1 MPGESFELELRPAT
15 LDDAAI
21 VAALDTTAD
30 PDEPR
35 DPVILRHWWVM
46 NDENDVTMRRVA
58 VHDGA
63 ALAFVTARHDPWK
76 TTEERFGTIRLSLRE
91 DVWTEARFEML
102 VGVAEEWLRRE
113 GVATAVIRERDDLPR
128 QLDVLNRLGYRE
140 DRRART
146 SELDLVER
154 REHIVSTVAACRRQM
169 LKSGVRLMPLSDDGD
184 PERMAKL
191 YRMLVEAEKDIPTTA
206 PWRVLTFDA
215 WRRFWFDNPGIRQ
228 DRYWIAREGDS
239 IVGMTALDFPVTQGV
254 PYTAMTATA
263 PSVRGRGIAKA
274 LKYEAMNQAI
284 ELGFTRVRT
293 NNDADNGPILRINTE
308 MGYRLVRPTI
318 ELHRDLTA

>member
-1 MPGESFELELRPAT
+1 
-15 LDDAAI
+15 
-21 VAALDTTAD
+21 
-30 PDEPR
+30 
-35 DPVILRHWWVM
+35 
-46 NDENDVTMRRVA
+46 VA
-58 VHDGA
+58 VRDGTA
-63 ALAFVTARHDPWK
+63 VAYVTARHDPWE
-76 TTEERFGTIRLSLRE
+76 TTETRFGTIRLSLR
-91 DVWTEARFEML
+91 DDTWTTARFGAL
-102 VGVAEEWLRRE
+102 VRVAEEWLRRE
-113 GVATAVIRERDDLPR
+113 GVLTAVIREREDLPK
-128 QLDVLNRLGYRE
+128 QLDALSRLGYKE

-154 REHIVSTVAACRRQM
+154 REHIVSTAAACRRQM
-169 LKSGVRLMPLSDDGD
+169 LKSGVRLMRLSDDGD
-184 PERMAKL
+184 PEKLTKL

-206 PWRVLTFDA
+206 PWRVLNFDA
-215 WRRFWFDNPGIRQ
+215 WKRFWFDNPGIRQ

-274 LKYEAMNQAI
+274 LKYEAMNQAV
-284 ELGFTRVRT
+284 ELGLTRVRT

-318 ELHRDLTA
+318 EMHRDLTA